1 MSDNLSNGLTEKK
14 GFTPE
19 KSAPDR
25 TEKTQ
30 RAKKEG
36 ESAGSK
42 SGKSFKFA

>member
-19 KSAPDR
+19 KAAPER

-30 RAKKEG
+30 RAKQEG
-36 ESAGSK
+36 SSAGSK
-42 SGKSFKFA
+42 GGKSFSFK